1 MLTVLCV
8 CLALHGNTHMEE
20 ERFGSTKDW
29 YRIHLGKMKGKGTF
43 LCQLS
48 LPHQFEGTMMSSSAP
63 TITNTDQ
70 NPWG

>member
-1 MLTVLCV
+1 
-8 CLALHGNTHMEE
+8 MEE

-48 LPHQFEGTMMSSSAP
+48 LPHRFEGTMMSSSAP